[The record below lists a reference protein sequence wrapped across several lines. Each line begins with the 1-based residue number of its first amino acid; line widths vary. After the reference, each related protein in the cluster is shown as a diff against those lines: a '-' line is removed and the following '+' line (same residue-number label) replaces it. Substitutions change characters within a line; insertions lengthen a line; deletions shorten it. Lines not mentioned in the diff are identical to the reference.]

1 MSSAATLGFSP
12 DEVVN
17 SIGLGLVVVDSDLN
31 ILLWNDW
38 MSRHSRITGEQALGR
53 NIIALFG
60 EQLTPGFLRTLH
72 NAIGYGLPAMM
83 SSALHRSPLPLFLEQ
98 DKSDTPLRMHQ
109 SIVMTPLQGSEGKA
123 ASCLIQISDSSTSI
137 KREKMLI
144 SHSDALKREA
154 ITDGLTGIYNRR
166 FFDESYALALRA
178 AKRNR
183 SSLSLLMIDIDYF
196 KQYNDHYG
204 HIEGD
209 KALQLVAN
217 TLRAQMRRP
226 TDICARYGGEEFIM
240 LIPGFTQEQ
249 AGRFGERLR
258 ASVSDLAIAHAKS
271 PVQPNMTI
279 SVGVCTMTPD
289 QGSEG
294 KILLNGADAALYR
307 AKKQGRNC
315 VQSAF

>member
-1 MSSAATLGFSP
+1 
-12 DEVVN
+12 
-17 SIGLGLVVVDSDLN
+17 
-31 ILLWNDW
+31 
-38 MSRHSRITGEQALGR
+38 
-53 NIIALFG
+53 
-60 EQLTPGFLRTLH
+60 
-72 NAIGYGLPAMM
+72 
-83 SSALHRSPLPLFLEQ
+83 
-98 DKSDTPLRMHQ
+98 MHQ
-109 SIVMTPLQGSEGKA
+109 SIVMTPLQASEGKA
-123 ASCLIQISDSSTSI
+123 ASCLIQISDSSTSV

-183 SSLSLLMIDIDYF
+183 SSLSLFMIDIDYF

-204 HIEGD
+204 HVEGD

-240 LIPGFTQEQ
+240 LIPGFTPEQ

-258 ASVSDLAIAHAKS
+258 ASVSELAIAHAKS

-279 SVGVCTMTPD
+279 SVGVCTMTPE

-294 KILLNGADAALYR
+294 KTLLNGADVALYR
-307 AKKQGRNC
+307 AKKLGRNS
-315 VQSAF
+315 VQSAS

>member
-1 MSSAATLGFSP
+1 MSSAAPLGFSP

-17 SIGLGLVVVDSDLN
+17 SIGLGLVVVDSELN

-38 MSRHSRITGEQALGR
+38 MRRHSRIASDQVLGK

-83 SSALHRSPLPLFLEQ
+83 SSALHRSPLPLFLEH
-98 DKSDTPLRMHQ
+98 DKSETPLRMHQ
-109 SIVMTPLQGSEGKA
+109 SIVMTPLQASEGKA

-183 SSLSLLMIDIDYF
+183 SSLSLFMIDIDYF

-204 HIEGD
+204 HVEGD

-226 TDICARYGGEEFIM
+226 TDICARYGGEEFVM
-240 LIPGFTQEQ
+240 LIPGFTEEQ
-249 AGRFGERLR
+249 AERFAERLR
-258 ASVSDLAIAHAKS
+258 TSVNDLAIAHAKS
-271 PVQPNMTI
+271 SVQEHMTI

-289 QGSEG
+289 QDSEG
-294 KILLNGADAALYR
+294 KTLLRIADSALYR
-307 AKKQGRNC
+307 AKKHGRNRI
-315 VQSAF
+315 QSAS

>member
-1 MSSAATLGFSP
+1 MSSAAPLGFSS

-17 SIGLGLVVVDSDLN
+17 SIGLGLVVVDSELN

-38 MSRHSRITGEQALGR
+38 MTRHSRITSEQALGK

-60 EQLTPGFLRTLH
+60 EQLTPGFLRTLN

-83 SSALHRSPLPLFLEQ
+83 SSALHRSPLPLFLEL
-98 DKSDTPLRMHQ
+98 DKSDKPLRMHQ
-109 SIVMTPLQGSEGKA
+109 SIVMTPLQASEGKA

-166 FFDESYALALRA
+166 FFDESYAIALRT

-183 SSLSLLMIDIDYF
+183 SSLSLFMIDIDYF

-204 HIEGD
+204 HVEGD

-240 LIPGFTQEQ
+240 LIPGFTPEQ

-258 ASVSDLAIAHAKS
+258 ASVSDLAIAHEKS
-271 PVQPNMTI
+271 TVQPNMTI

-289 QGSEG
+289 QTSEG
-294 KILLNGADAALYR
+294 KTLLSGADGALYQ

-315 VQSAF
+315 VQSAS

>member
-1 MSSAATLGFSP
+1 MSSAAPLGFSP

-17 SIGLGLVVVDSDLN
+17 SIGLGLVVVDSELN

-38 MSRHSRITGEQALGR
+38 MRRHSRIESEQVLGK

-83 SSALHRSPLPLFLEQ
+83 SSALHRSPLPLFLEH
-98 DKSDTPLRMHQ
+98 DKSETPLRMHQ
-109 SIVMTPLQGSEGKA
+109 SIVMTPLQACEGKA
-123 ASCLIQISDSSTSI
+123 ASCLIQISDSSTSV

-183 SSLSLLMIDIDYF
+183 SSLSLFMIDIDYF

-204 HIEGD
+204 HVEGD

-226 TDICARYGGEEFIM
+226 TDICARYGGEEFVM
-240 LIPGFTQEQ
+240 LIPGFTEEQ
-249 AGRFGERLR
+249 AERFAERLR
-258 ASVSDLAIAHAKS
+258 TSVNDLAIAHAKS
-271 PVQPNMTI
+271 SVQEHMTI

-294 KILLNGADAALYR
+294 KTLLRIADSALYR
-307 AKKQGRNC
+307 AKKHGRNRI
-315 VQSAF
+315 QSAS